1 MKVIKKESVLLWMS
15 KIKDDLFTCDTP
27 LGMTFDEFN
36 RLSGMDDD
44 LFTYEVGVPGLSYPL
59 YDEPQCDNFENC
71 DLDVYEPRVC
81 YDENERIYVE
91 AVIFVNK
98 RLVRLMDVTVEW
110 LDLMYGDHRIV
121 DKKIKEEMSSKW
133 LIRTSKFCN
142 HLTIDWYTKNALWMY
157 WIRRDDEV
165 VLTDEELSNRNPD
178 HEETHVK

>member
-15 KIKDDLFTCDTP
+15 KIKDNLFTCDTP

-71 DLDVYEPRVC
+71 DLDVYESR
-81 YDENERIYVE
+81 
-91 AVIFVNK
+91 
-98 RLVRLMDVTVEW
+98 W

-121 DKKIKEEMSSKW
+121 DKKIKEEVISKW
-133 LIRTSKFCN
+133 LIRSYKEHCDEYIEIKKQWMK
-142 HLTIDWYTKNALWMY
+142 HGIDADMEY
-157 WIRRDDEV
+157 DP
-165 VLTDEELSNRNPD
+165 SNVD
-178 HEETHVK
+178 FAE